1 MGVYRR
7 NSGRVFGE
15 SKSALA
21 DYVWRYDKYND
32 VVRARLMAPAV
43 NGVAQLRQI
52 QGENTQLTVCMYAI
66 QVWQRVPAV
75 EKL

>member
-1 MGVYRR
+1 
-7 NSGRVFGE
+7 
-15 SKSALA
+15 
-21 DYVWRYDKYND
+21 
-32 VVRARLMAPAV
+32 MAPAV